1 MLVSFGPKNRH
12 DGQFLDM
19 TKNSKLNR
27 RTNFGIRLRHVIA
40 DLEKGFEDKVQKYDH
55 GQFLKIVV

>member
-1 MLVSFGPKNRH
+1 
-12 DGQFLDM
+12 M

-27 RTNFGIRLRHVIA
+27 RTNFGIRLRHDIA
-40 DLEKGFEDKVQKYDH
+40 DLEKGFEDKVQKYYR